1 MFNGYKKSWCID
13 WLNLSSLSILQKFVV
28 NFSFCKES
36 WPRQLAPK
44 TIYCLAMWN
53 SLIPA
58 DWFKVRSGQSW
69 TLFYASLLSWKR
81 YKLYCNPYRAPDI
94 VGCHTSIYIKPSLHV
109 MYFLLFYISKG
120 LSFRCQFKLKDSPTF
135 CT

>member
-1 MFNGYKKSWCID
+1 MTYDIQIQLLHGIAKKFRHGHLHHKHYFRSTKQRFWFIVFSTHIIEIKNDCNYTISPIIYDHFFEFVWAWSKKEMLNRYIKRWCRD

-36 WPRQLAPK
+36 WPRQLAPE

-58 DWFKVRSGQSW
+58 
-69 TLFYASLLSWKR
+69 Y
-81 YKLYCNPYRAPDI
+81 
-94 VGCHTSIYIKPSLHV
+94 
-109 MYFLLFYISKG
+109 
-120 LSFRCQFKLKDSPTF
+120 
-135 CT
+135 